1 MARLMR
7 FLRQNI
13 IFLGALAFLVGGFLL
28 LKQDSSVGTQAELD
42 AVLHDGRPTVV
53 ELFSNT

>member
-1 MARLMR
+1 MARLKR

-13 IFLGALAFLVGGFLL
+13 IFLGALALLAGGFLL
-28 LKQDSSVGTQAELD
+28 LKQDSSVGTLAELD
-42 AVLHDGRPTVV
+42 AVLHDGRPAVL